1 MADDKAKRDG
11 RDRSRVAAA
20 QDYEVEYFA
29 ERYGVSVEQA
39 RELVAKH
46 GNNREKIEREVAR
59 LKG

>member
-1 MADDKAKRDG
+1 MADDKGKQDG
-11 RDRSRVAAA
+11 RARSRLAAA
-20 QDYEVEYFA
+20 QDFEVEYFA

-46 GNNREKIEREVAR
+46 GNNREKLEREVAR